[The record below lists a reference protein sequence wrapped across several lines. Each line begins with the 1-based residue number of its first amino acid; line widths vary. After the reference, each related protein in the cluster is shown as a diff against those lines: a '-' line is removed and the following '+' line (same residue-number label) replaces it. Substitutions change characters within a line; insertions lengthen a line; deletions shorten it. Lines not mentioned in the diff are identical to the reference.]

1 MAETKHTP
9 GPWNLSKPDVESG
22 NTDDYLIWVPAELG
36 RYEIVERVGGQV
48 YDHGTGE
55 YLDYSEVEANAHLI
69 AAAPELYDELEQAAR
84 VLDALSVNAVA
95 KNLADSVLPGIR
107 VALAKAKGEAAP

>member
-69 AAAPELYDELEQAAR
+69 AAAPELLEVAEM
-84 VLDALSVNAVA
+84 VLDQLHCLCGGLGSPCNPCRVKAV
-95 KNLADSVLPGIR
+95 IR
-107 VALAKAKGEAAP
+107 AAIANAKGETP